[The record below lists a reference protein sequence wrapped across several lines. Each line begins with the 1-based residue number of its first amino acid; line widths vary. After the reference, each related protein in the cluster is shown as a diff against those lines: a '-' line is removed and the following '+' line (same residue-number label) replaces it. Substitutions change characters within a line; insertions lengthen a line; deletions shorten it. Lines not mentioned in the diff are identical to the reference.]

1 MKKINRIIK
10 NIGIFLLLGIF
21 AGCNNF
27 EDINTNPDTITR
39 SSASLQCTGVV
50 LSNLKFGGRDAKA
63 YLAAN
68 ALPKYI
74 GYVNETQM
82 AEQYNQFSN
91 GYFYA
96 MTIVPNINRMVEYAT
111 GTPMENSYKGL
122 AKFSRAYMFY
132 RLTMEMGDIPYTEA
146 GQGESNNFTPKYD
159 AQKDVLIGIL
169 DELKEADAY
178 FAQGVKFDGDPTPY
192 NGDPAKWRR
201 ASNAFALRVLMSL
214 SNKES
219 DASLNI
225 KGRFAEIVNGGFL
238 LEASTGFLGL
248 NYSSVNMHPLSGT
261 NNLFTSRT
269 LISSLLM
276 DGLKQLK
283 DRRLFYY
290 AEPAKQ
296 QLNAGKTQS
305 DFNAYVGP
313 DVSRD
318 YSTLTAEYLTG
329 QYSALNLRYLSD
341 ATSEPRMMV
350 TYAEQELILA
360 EARIL
365 NWITTGTAENYYQEG
380 VKSALKAQM
389 NTKATYAH
397 GMAIDQAY
405 IDNYF
410 TGEAAFKTTTN
421 EQLKQIW
428 FQRYIL
434 NFMQDPEIAYFEY
447 RRTHYPEF
455 PINPSTNLNLNN
467 PNIIPVRWL
476 YPTSETDYNRA
487 NLIEA
492 LMNQFG
498 DQNDEVN
505 RLMWILK

>member
-1 MKKINRIIK
+1 MKQINRNIK
-10 NIGIFLLLGIF
+10 NIGFFLLLGLF
-21 AGCNNF
+21 AGCSNF
-27 EDINTNPDTITR
+27 DEINTNPDTITQ
-39 SSASLQCTGVV
+39 SSASMQCTGVI
-50 LSNLKFGGRDAKA
+50 LSNLQAGVRDAKA
-63 YLAAN
+63 YLSTN
-68 ALPKYI
+68 ALSKYI

-91 GYFYA
+91 GDFYN
-96 MTIVPNINRMVEYAT
+96 MTIVPNIDKMVEYAT
-111 GTPMENSYKGL
+111 GTPMENSYRGL
-122 AKFSRAYMFY
+122 AKFLRAFMFY
-132 RLTMEMGDIPYTEA
+132 RLTMEMGDIPYSEA
-146 GQGESNNFTPKYD
+146 SQGLSNNFTPKYD

-169 DELKEADAY
+169 DELKEADTY
-178 FAQGVKFDGDPTPY
+178 FANGKTFSGDPTPY
-192 NGDPAKWRR
+192 NGDPAKWRK
-201 ASNAFALRVLMSL
+201 ANNAFALRVLMSL

-225 KGRFAEIVNGGFL
+225 KGRFADIVSGGFL
-238 LEASTGFLGL
+238 LDASTGFLGL
-248 NYSSVNMHPLSGT
+248 NYNSVQKHPLYST

-269 LISSLLM
+269 LISSLLV
-276 DGLKQLK
+276 DELKLLK
-283 DRRLFYY
+283 DRRLFYF

-296 QLNAGKTQS
+296 QLNAGKPQT

-318 YSTLTAEYLTG
+318 YTTLTTEFLTG
-329 QYSALNLRYLSD
+329 MYSALNLRYLNNQ
-341 ATSEPRMMV
+341 TSEPRMLV

-389 NTKATYAH
+389 NTSATYAH

-410 TGEAAFKTTTN
+410 TGEAAFKTSTD

-434 NFMQDPEIAYFEY
+434 NFMQDPEVAYFEY

-467 PNIIPVRWL
+467 PNAIPVRWL
-476 YPTSETDYNRA
+476 YPTSETNYNRA

-492 LMNQFG
+492 LMNQYG
-498 DQNDEVN
+498 DQNDDVN
-505 RLMWILK
+505 RLMWALK

>member
-10 NIGIFLLLGIF
+10 SIGIFLWIGII
-21 AGCNNF
+21 AGCSNF
-27 EDINTNPDTITR
+27 EDINTNPDTITK
-39 SSASLQCTGVV
+39 SNASMQCTGVI
-50 LSNLKFGGRDAKA
+50 LSNLNFGGRDAKA
-63 YLAAN
+63 YLVPN
-68 ALPKYI
+68 ALSKYI

-82 AEQYNQFSN
+82 VEQYNQFSN
-91 GYFYA
+91 GYFGS
-96 MTIVPNINRMVEYAT
+96 MTNVPNIDKMVEYST
-111 GTPMENSYKGL
+111 GTPMEYSYRGL
-122 AKFSRAYMFY
+122 AKFLRAYMFY
-132 RLTMEMGDIPYTEA
+132 RLTMKMGDIPYSEV
-146 GQGESNNFTPKYD
+146 GQGLSNNYTPKYD

-178 FAQGVKFDGDPTPY
+178 FAKGVAFTGDPTPY
-192 NGDPAKWRR
+192 NGDPTKWRK

-214 SNKES
+214 SNKDS

-225 KGRFAEIVNGGFL
+225 KGRFADIVNGGFL
-238 LEASTGFLGL
+238 LDASTGFLGL
-248 NYSSVNMHPLSGT
+248 NYNSVQKHPLSGT

-269 LISSLLM
+269 LISSLLV
-276 DGLKQLK
+276 DELKLLS

-296 QLNAGKTQS
+296 QLNAGKTAS
-305 DFNAYVGP
+305 DFDAYVGP

-329 QYSALNLRYLSD
+329 QYSALNLRYLND
-341 ATSEPRMMV
+341 PTSEPRMMV
-350 TYAEQELILA
+350 SYAEQELILA

-389 NTKATYAH
+389 GTNGAVYAH
-397 GMAIDQAY
+397 GMAITQAY

-410 TGEAAFKTTTN
+410 TGEAAFKATSD

-434 NFMQDPEIAYFEY
+434 NFM
-447 RRTHYPEF
+447 
-455 PINPSTNLNLNN
+455 
-467 PNIIPVRWL
+467 
-476 YPTSETDYNRA
+476 
-487 NLIEA
+487 
-492 LMNQFG
+492 
-498 DQNDEVN
+498 
-505 RLMWILK
+505 